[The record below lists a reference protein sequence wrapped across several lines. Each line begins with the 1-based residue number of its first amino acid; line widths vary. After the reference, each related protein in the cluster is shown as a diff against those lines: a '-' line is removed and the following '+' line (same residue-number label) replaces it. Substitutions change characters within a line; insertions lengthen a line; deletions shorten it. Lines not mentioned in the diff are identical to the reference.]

1 MPVTA
6 YDIRFYL
13 SGGSTNTD
21 PNLSLGGPISQT
33 EIVSGQLNNL
43 FDDVSAVESG
53 AGDVEYRCI
62 YIKNTHS
69 VSSLVNA
76 RIWIDQDTLSTDDEI
91 DIAIDPSGVGGT
103 VPQLADESTAPPNV
117 VFSHP
122 TSYDTGLAIGD
133 IGPGQYV
140 PIWFRRTVQPGA
152 QAFPNNTFSFRI
164 RGETA

>member
-53 AGDVEYRCI
+53 AGDVEYRCL

-76 RIWIDQDTLSTDDEI
+76 RIWIDQDTPSPDDEI
-91 DIAIDPSGVGGT
+91 DIGVDPSGVGGT
-103 VPQLADESTAPPNV
+103 APMVTDESTAPPGV
-117 VFSHP
+117 TFSHP
-122 TSYDTGLAIGD
+122 TAYDVGIPIGD
-133 IGPGQYV
+133 LGPGQYV
-140 PIWFRRTVQPGA
+140 AIWLRRTVQTGA
-152 QAFPNNTFSFRI
+152 QSFPNNTFSFRI